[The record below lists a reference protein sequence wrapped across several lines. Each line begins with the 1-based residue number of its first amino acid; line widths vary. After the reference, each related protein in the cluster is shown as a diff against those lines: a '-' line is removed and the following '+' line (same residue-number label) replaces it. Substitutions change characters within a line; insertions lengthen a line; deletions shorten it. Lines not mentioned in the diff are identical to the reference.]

1 MTTPGFCRDCLRR
14 VDDDAAETCPTCVSP
29 RVLRHRE
36 VFSLTLAH
44 IDCDAFYASV
54 EKRDDPSLADLPLI
68 VGGGTRGVV
77 TTACYVARRF
87 GVRSAMP
94 MFKALALC
102 PQATVIRPDMAKY
115 ALASRQVRD
124 IFLSVTPVVEPLSL
138 DEAYL
143 DLAGTERLHGEPVA
157 IVLARVARRIETEVG
172 ITVSIGLSHNK
183 LLAKL
188 ASELDKPRGF
198 GVVGVDE
205 SVPFLAAKPVRALPG
220 VGPKATMR
228 LATDG
233 LETVA
238 QLQALGA
245 RGLRARYGR
254 WGERL
259 AELAFGKDDRSV
271 EPERDAKGISC
282 ETTFDSD
289 VADAA
294 TLEHRLWPLAEKLA
308 RRLRAADSRAASVV
322 LKLKTA
328 RFRLLTRRRTL
339 ARPTNLAKDLFEI
352 GRALMAPEIGA
363 ERYRLIGIG
372 AGELVPESVAGAVQ
386 DLFAQEGPRPEAKLE
401 QAVDSIRARFGDG
414 VIGHGH
420 GLPERRR

>member
-1 MTTPGFCRDCLRR
+1 LAAPGLCRDCLRR
-14 VDDDAAETCPTCVSP
+14 IDDDAPARCPACLSP
-29 RVLRHRE
+29 RLLRHPE
-36 VFSLTLAH
+36 LFGLALAH

-68 VGGGTRGVV
+68 VGGGQRGVV
-77 TTACYVARRF
+77 TTACYIARRF

-115 ALASRQVRD
+115 AAVSRQVRE
-124 IFLSVTPVVEPLSL
+124 IFLEATPVVEPVSL

-143 DLAGTERLHGEPVA
+143 DLSGTAALHRAPPA
-157 IVLARVARRIETEVG
+157 IVLARVARRIETELG
-172 ITVSIGLSHNK
+172 ITVSVGLSHNK

-198 GVVGVDE
+198 GVVGIAE
-205 SVPFLAAKPVRALPG
+205 TVPFLAAKPVRALPG
-220 VGPKATMR
+220 VGPKAAAR
-228 LATDG
+228 LAEDG
-233 LETVA
+233 IGQIA

-245 RGLRARYGR
+245 AGLRGRYGR

-259 AELAFGKDDRSV
+259 AEIAFGRDARTV
-271 EPERDAKGISC
+271 EPSREAKGISC
-282 ETTFDSD
+282 ETTFESD
-289 VADAA
+289 IADGAA
-294 TLEHRLWPLAEKLA
+294 LEARLWPLAETLA
-308 RRLRAADSRAASVV
+308 RRLRAADSHAASVV

-339 ARPTNLAKDLFEI
+339 ARPTQLATELFQA
-352 GRALMAPEIGA
+352 GRALLAPETGI

-372 AGELVPESVAGAVQ
+372 AGELVPAAAAAATG
-386 DLFAQEGPRPEAKLE
+386 DLFDQGFRRDAKLE
-401 QAVDSIRARFGDG
+401 QAVEEIRARFGDAAIATG
-414 VIGHGH
+414 R
-420 GLPERRR
+420 GLRGKPR

>member
-1 MTTPGFCRDCLRR
+1 MTTPAFCRDCFRR
-14 VDDDAAETCPTCVSP
+14 VYDDAAGRCAMCLSP
-29 RVLRHRE
+29 RILRHPE
-36 VFSLTLAH
+36 LFSLTLAH

-54 EKRDDPSLADLPLI
+54 EKRDDPSLADRPLI
-68 VGGGTRGVV
+68 VGGGSRGVV
-77 TTACYVARRF
+77 TTACYIARRF

-102 PQATVIRPDMAKY
+102 PHATVIRPDIAKY
-115 ALASRQVRD
+115 SVASRQVRE
-124 IFLSVTPVVEPLSL
+124 IFLSVTPIVEPLSL

-143 DLAGTERLHGEPVA
+143 DLAGTESLHGEPVA
-157 IVLARVARRIETEVG
+157 IVLARVARRVETEVG

-198 GVVGVDE
+198 GVVGVAE
-205 SVPFLAAKPVRALPG
+205 SVAFLASKPVRALPG
-220 VGPKATMR
+220 VGPKATAR
-228 LATDG
+228 LAVDG
-233 LETVA
+233 IETVA
-238 QLQALGA
+238 QLQSLGA

-259 AELAFGKDDRSV
+259 AELAFGADGRSV

-282 ETTFDSD
+282 ETTFESD
-289 VADAA
+289 ISDAA
-294 TLEHRLWPLAEKLA
+294 LLERRLWPLAEKLA

-322 LKLKTA
+322 LKLKTS

-339 ARPTNLAKDLFEI
+339 VRPTNLATDLFDV

-372 AGELVPESVAGAVQ
+372 AGELLPESVAGAVG
-386 DLFAQEGPRPEAKLE
+386 DLFAASPRADARLE
-401 QAVDSIRARFGDG
+401 RAVEDIRTRFGDG
-414 VIGHGH
+414 AIAHGR
-420 GLPERRR
+420 GLPARRR